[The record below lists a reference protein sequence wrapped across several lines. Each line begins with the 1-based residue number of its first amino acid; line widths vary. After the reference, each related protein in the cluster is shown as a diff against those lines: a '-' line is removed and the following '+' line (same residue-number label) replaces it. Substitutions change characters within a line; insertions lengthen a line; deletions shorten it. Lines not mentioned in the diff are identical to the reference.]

1 MLLIRLE
8 DCEDEQMT
16 FNEIYNKFQKLE
28 EAVLVL
34 SSTLLFVIR
43 LNMNNMDSNLVRNFI
58 KALDDSIQCIDDS
71 RANTIKEDIKKIKTL
86 I

>member
-1 MLLIRLE
+1 
-8 DCEDEQMT
+8 MT
-16 FNEIYNKFQKLE
+16 FNEIYNKFKKLE
-28 EAVLVL
+28 EAILVL